1 MQADP
6 TLLRDWIDRAAR
18 HDPGQPWIV
27 LAEGGRTV
35 TYGELRQAIGR
46 IATFLRDRGIGTNDR
61 VALLATNSIEHLV
74 CYFGV
79 MAYGATICTV
89 HVEMN
94 RNQLGNI
101 FARLKPALVLHQDGL
116 GLDDLLE
123 GVAAPRLRL
132 GRWGNSDENTF
143 YGALAQLAPSDA
155 VTTAGPTVRCA
166 PWASSQP
173 ST

>member
-18 HDPGQPWIV
+18 HDPGKPWIV

-46 IATFLRDRGIGTNDR
+46 IAAFLRSRGLGANDR

-94 RNQLGNI
+94 RNQLDNI
-101 FARLKPALVLHQDGL
+101 FERLRPKLVLFQDGL
-116 GLDDLLE
+116 QLDDLLA
-123 GVAAPRLRL
+123 VVSAPKIRL
-132 GRWGNSDENTF
+132 GRWGEPEAETF
-143 YGALAQLAPSDA
+143 FAEVARCAPSDA
-155 VTTAGPTVRCA
+155 TA
-166 PWASSQP
+166 
-173 ST
+173 

>member
-6 TLLRDWIDRAAR
+6 TQLRDWIDRAAR
-18 HDPGQPWIV
+18 RDPGKPWIV
-27 LAEGGRTV
+27 LAEGRQTV

-46 IATFLRDRGIGTNDR
+46 IAAFLHQRGIRANDR
-61 VALLATNSIEHLV
+61 VALLATNSIEHLA

-116 GLDDLLE
+116 GLDDLLST
-123 GVAAPRLRL
+123 VVTPRLRL
-132 GRWGNSDENTF
+132 GRFDQPEPGTF
-143 YGALAQLAPSDA
+143 FAELARHAPSDA
-155 VTTAGPTVRCA
+155 QT
-166 PWASSQP
+166 
-173 ST
+173 